1 GGGNT
6 SVDVSAWNLSSLTIT
21 PMTDTNFSL
30 TATATVRDA
39 DGNATTATTSEAVNV
54 NPLAPSITWGA
65 STPGTEG
72 SAIALG
78 TLAATGNGLTGDTNT
93 LQSLVVSAIPIG
105 ATLSDGQRHSFTAT
119 ATNSAVDVS
128 SWNLSSLTITPT

>member
-1 GGGNT
+1 
-6 SVDVSAWNLSSLTIT
+6 A
-21 PMTDTNFSL
+21 
-30 TATATVRDA
+30 TATARDA
-39 DGNATTATTSEAVNV
+39 DGNASTATTSEAVNV
-54 NPLAPSITWGA
+54 NPLAPSIAWGA

-105 ATLSDGQRHSFTAT
+105 ATLTDGQGHSFTAGGGNT
-119 ATNSAVDVS
+119 SVDVS
-128 SWNLSSLTITPT
+128 AWNLSSLTINPPNATNFSLTATA